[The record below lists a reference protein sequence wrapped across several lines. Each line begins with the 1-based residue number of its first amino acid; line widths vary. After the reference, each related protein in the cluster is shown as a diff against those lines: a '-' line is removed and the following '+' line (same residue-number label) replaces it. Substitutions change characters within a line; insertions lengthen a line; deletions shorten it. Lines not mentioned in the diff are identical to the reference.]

1 MAEAK
6 DERAEAKTQVEKL
19 KSDYGAEDMG
29 TYMDARV
36 DGKAIRVAVWNQ
48 GLQSYQPT
56 EEGVALL
63 ATPSL
68 KEKERAAAKD
78 KAAAAPKAGVK
89 AETPSPTPP
98 PPPPPGPPG
107 PLPPP
112 PGTPAR

>member
-1 MAEAK
+1 MAEVK
-6 DERAEAKTQVEKL
+6 DEKAEAKTQVEKL

-63 ATPSL
+63 TTPSP
-68 KEKERAAAKD
+68 KEKAAKD
-78 KAAAAPKAGVK
+78 KAAAKPGATAQPTQPGAPHQQ
-89 AETPSPTPP
+89 PTPP
-98 PPPPPGPPG
+98 PPPP
-107 PLPPP
+107 
-112 PGTPAR
+112 GTRPAG